1 MVYTF
6 EVSESNNKNKKLKIV
21 IYKDGVKFK
30 TFHVGDNRYSD
41 YIQYYG
47 SSSSFADE
55 RKRLYLLRHHKEDNN
70 NFLTRAYWAKNLLW
84 NKPRLDLSIKDIVK
98 KSELEYND
106 PDVKYLSFIQD
117 FNHLFN

>member
-21 IYKDGVKFK
+21 IYKDGVKIK
-30 TFHVGDNRYSD
+30 TFHVGDNRYAD
-41 YIQYYG
+41 YIKYYG
-47 SSSSFADE
+47 SGATFADE

-70 NFLTRAYWAKNLLW
+70 DFLTKGYWAKNLLW
-84 NKPRLDLSIKDIVK
+84 NKPRLDLSIKDIIK
-98 KSELEYND
+98 NSELEYND

-117 FNHLFN
+117 FSHLFI